1 MKSLSSGIG
10 DHMQSEREV
19 IKDMDKNFDSTNDAV
34 TGVMGRVD
42 DLLSQA
48 SSSLTCYVC
57 IFLLIFI
64 VLLCKLT

>member
-1 MKSLSSGIG
+1 MKNLSSGIG
-10 DHMQSEREV
+10 DHMKSEKDV
-19 IKDMDKNFDSTNDAV
+19 IKEMDKNFDDTKEAV
-34 TGVMGRVD
+34 TSVMGRVD

-48 SSSLTCYVC
+48 SSSLSCYVC